1 MISMVLWH
9 SIIPVRS
16 RIAGNRNGNR
26 TYGSTSSMSHPAFGG
41 IVGENEVAGTI
52 SGCSS
57 GVNISISMTATDS
70 YVGGI
75 AGVNIGTIEKCVAGG
90 NLSVTQANGNSYQVY
105 LGALPA
111 GSNSLE
117 TWADM

>member
-1 MISMVLWH
+1 MQ
-9 SIIPVRS
+9 
-16 RIAGNRNGNR
+16 GNRNG
-26 TYGSTSSMSHPAFGG
+26 TGHMGSTSSMSHPAFGG

-90 NLSVTQANGNSYQVY
+90 NLSVTQANGNT
-105 LGALPA
+105 LAALPA
-111 GSNSLE
+111 GLNSLE